1 LATRVGIEL
10 SPAACRI
17 IEIEGGP
24 PWVRSTP
31 GTRVV
36 SFEVLTPSEL
46 DSHASLRALRKRPV
60 SVVVWGVPNDHRQV
74 VVTNKSYDAMRCEA
88 LTALASAG
96 IETRGVLADVAP
108 TTSVDRSARR
118 PVVVAL
124 AASVPSSDALAPLH
138 NAGVRVRSLLTP
150 AAALASLA
158 RTRRTLAVRDSIE
171 AYIAIDQIATC
182 ITLMRNGA
190 LITARELSWGYLE
203 DVHRGEPRPR
213 EEIAD
218 HIAGELAEFVSA
230 IGASPD
236 ALGQVCVC
244 GGVPELRTMTARLTE
259 KLDIE
264 VEPLDSMYG
273 LSPDLLDERED
284 EFRERS
290 AEMRLAWAAAA
301 VWPPVLDLLHARRR
315 RSTKTALSRAAIVAG
330 AALGLGIGWQIQQ
343 STWLRTNAS
352 QATTRPASNG
362 RPASPP
368 APARAA
374 TVQPASASS
383 QAAPTPAPVA
393 SAASTPAPP
402 AVATTGPAPP
412 SPTPPA
418 VTNTRPAPS
427 SPAPSGNANTRSAPL
442 SPAPPQAA
450 ATNRPASPPAAIAQ
464 PSSNARQEREPER
477 APTPRLRTE
486 PKPAPPAPVTR
497 AETPTVEPAPRQQPP
512 PRVAPAETAIGFDA
526 SLGTI
531 LYSPD
536 RKLAIV
542 DGRIVGVGDEVR
554 GARVTEITPNAVI
567 LRDAQGRL
575 RRLALSGTR

>member
-17 IEIEGGP
+17 IEIEGGL
-24 PWVRSTP
+24 PWVRSTS

-46 DSHASLRALRKRPV
+46 DSHASLRALRKRPAA
-60 SVVVWGVPNDHRQV
+60 VVVWGVPNDHRQV
-74 VVTNKSYDAMRCEA
+74 VVTNKSYEAMRREA

-108 TTSVDRSARR
+108 TTSADRSARR

-124 AASVPSSDALAPLH
+124 AASAPASDALAPLH
-138 NAGVRVRSLLTP
+138 NAGIRVQSLLTP

-203 DVHRGEPRPR
+203 DVHRGEPRQR

-218 HIAGELAEFVSA
+218 HIAGELAEFVNA
-230 IGASPD
+230 IGASPE

-330 AALGLGIGWQIQQ
+330 AAAGLGIGWQIQQ
-343 STWLRTNAS
+343 STGLRPSAS

-362 RPASPP
+362 RPAPP
-368 APARAA
+368 PARAA
-374 TVQPASASS
+374 TVPPAAGSPQTAPAPASPS
-383 QAAPTPAPVA
+383 VA
-393 SAASTPAPP
+393 SAAATTPPPP
-402 AVATTGPAPP
+402 AVATTGPAPA
-412 SPTPPA
+412 SPAPPP
-418 VTNTRPAPS
+418 VTNTRTAPL
-427 SPAPSGNANTRSAPL
+427 SPAPSAVANTRSAPV
-442 SPAPPQAA
+442 STSPPQAA
-450 ATNRPASPPAAIAQ
+450 ATNRRASPPATPQA
-464 PSSNARQEREPER
+464 SSNTRLEREPER
-477 APTPRLRTE
+477 APPPPRTE
-486 PKPAPPAPVTR
+486 PKPALLAPVTW
-497 AETPTVEPAPRQQPP
+497 AETPPVEPAPSRQRP
-512 PRVAPAETAIGFDA
+512 PRVAPDETAIAFDA

-554 GARVTEITPNAVI
+554 GARVTEITSNAVI

-575 RRLALSGTR
+575 RRLALAGAR